1 MKAQLIIGC
10 SFINFNHQRDADRFL
25 KISDLGYKI
34 VVCKEQLKLPAG
46 TVVDK

>member
-1 MKAQLIIGC
+1 MKAQLIIDC

-34 VVCKEQLKLPAG
+34 VVWKDQLKLPAG
-46 TVVDK
+46 TVVDR